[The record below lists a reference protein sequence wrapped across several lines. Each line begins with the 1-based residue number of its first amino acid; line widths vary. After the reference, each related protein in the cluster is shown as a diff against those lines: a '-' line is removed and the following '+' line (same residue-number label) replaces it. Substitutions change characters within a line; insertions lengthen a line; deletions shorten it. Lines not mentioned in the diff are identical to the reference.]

1 MIMNTSMM
9 ATARNLEDNVD
20 RVDHAEAVCMDMDN
34 IVAAADDDDDNA
46 HLLATPTVMT
56 DWIAL
61 SLSLSPSLPRGLQP
75 HVQPERIGYLLLQQA
90 S

>member
-1 MIMNTSMM
+1 MSRESSLIT
-9 ATARNLEDNVD
+9 EDNVD

-34 IVAAADDDDDNA
+34 IVADDDDDNA

-56 DWIAL
+56 DWIA
-61 SLSLSPSLPRGLQP
+61 LSLSPSLPRGLQP